1 MMTNKD
7 ITLVS
12 CQHFDSGI
20 GRYSYQLGKGL
31 RAINYNVEL
40 FKLYKQDHNDAY
52 YHEEKWI
59 KKIPYRSFKDLHS
72 YILPYFIY
80 QQLKKTPKSNLI
92 HAHWFISGL
101 SGSYLPN
108 NLVVTMHDVSL
119 LHIEETSNWFV
130 GYYKWVINRLKKRRV
145 PLLVV
150 SENAKKDTIKY
161 ANYPEELIY
170 VSYGYI
176 DFDKFKPLINQ
187 IKNEKFTII
196 YTGGLGIRKNVSL
209 LINAI
214 KIVQKTHPN
223 IEVKIAGAFPER
235 TSYPKLVE
243 SLELTTVKFVG
254 YLPENEINTF
264 YNSADLFV
272 FTSLYEGFG
281 YTPLEAMAA
290 GVPVI
295 STCGGSLTEVI
306 GDGGHLVDY
315 NANELADAI
324 IYYIDN
330 ETALKKLISE
340 GTNWVK
346 KYSKEASIAATLN
359 AYKYY

>member
-1 MMTNKD
+1 MDTKN

-31 RAINYNVEL
+31 RDIDYNVEL
-40 FKLYKQDHNDAY
+40 LKLFKAGHEDEY

-59 KKIPYRSFKDLHS
+59 KKIPYRSFRDLHS
-72 YILPYFIY
+72 YILPYFIH
-80 QQLKKTPKSNLI
+80 QQLKKTPKTNLI

-108 NLVVTMHDVSL
+108 DLVVTMHDVSI
-119 LHIEETSNWFV
+119 LHVEETSNWFI
-130 GYYKWVINRLKKRRV
+130 GYYKWVINRLKKRKI
-145 PLLVV
+145 PLIVV

-161 ANYPEELIY
+161 AKYPEELVY

-176 DFDKFKPLINQ
+176 NFEKFKPLINR
-187 IKNEKFTII
+187 IENEKFTII
-196 YTGGLGIRKNVSL
+196 YTGGLGIRKNVAL

-214 KIVQKTHPN
+214 KIVQKKHPN
-223 IEVKIAGAFPER
+223 IEVKIAGAYPER
-235 TSYPKLVE
+235 TSYPKLVDD
-243 SLELTTVKFVG
+243 LQINTIKFVG
-254 YLPENEINTF
+254 YLPEEDLNAF

-295 STCGGSLTEVI
+295 STSGGSLKEVV
-306 GDGGHLVDY
+306 GSGGHLINY
-315 NANELADAI
+315 NENELADAI

-330 ETALKKLISE
+330 KTALKKLINE